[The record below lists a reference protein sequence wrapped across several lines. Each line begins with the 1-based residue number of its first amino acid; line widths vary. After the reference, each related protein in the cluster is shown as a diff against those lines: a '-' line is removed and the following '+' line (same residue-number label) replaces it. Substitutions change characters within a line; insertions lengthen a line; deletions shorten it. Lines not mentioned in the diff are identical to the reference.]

1 MSETNPWVD
10 QWLKAQQ
17 QFVSAWSD
25 MAKPGSE
32 PSSTGQADMWA
43 DSFELWRKACSGSS
57 QPEMQQALEKCFD
70 MGKGYFTM
78 AEQIGKGIGAGAST
92 DEAVQQWLEQIK
104 TMMLKMSGQGS
115 TGTPTAVDGFMKQW
129 LGPVESWQQMAA
141 TMAPMQQSAWQ
152 MPGINTSVFNMGEAI
167 DPMGKIWSS
176 PGIGYFR
183 EPQEKQQQGIQLA
196 LDYQQSNFKFNQAF
210 LQVSMTSLQEFQQRI
225 MGPDRS
231 DSPGSLREL
240 YDLWVTISEA
250 HYAEFAMGEEYQDL
264 YGDMVNRLMAMKKH
278 YSETTDDLLK
288 TMNLP
293 ARSEIDTMQQRLQQ
307 LRRENFTLKKEVG
320 EIRSMLEKIDTASV
334 AVNNKIADANKTP
347 VTKKATVSK
356 KTALKK
362 KAADAKKTDTSR
374 QASSGKKARVNKA
387 KTGAGQ

>member
-32 PSSTGQADMWA
+32 PSSTSQADMWA

-57 QPEMQQALEKCFD
+57 QPEMQHALDKCFD

-78 AEQIGKGIGAGAST
+78 AEQIGKGIAAGAST
-92 DEAVQQWLEQIK
+92 DEAVMQWLEQIK
-104 TMMLKMSGQGS
+104 AMMQQMSGQAS
-115 TGTPTAVDGFMKQW
+115 TGMPTAVDGFIKQW
-129 LGPVESWQQMAA
+129 FGPVESWQQMAA
-141 TMAPMQQSAWQ
+141 AMAPMQQSAWQ
-152 MPGINTSVFNMGEAI
+152 MPGINTSVFNMGEAV
-167 DPMGKIWSS
+167 DPMGKLLSS

-196 LDYQQSNFKFNQAF
+196 LEYQQSNFKFNQAF
-210 LQVSMTSLQEFQQRI
+210 LQVSITSLQEFQQRV
-225 MGPDRS
+225 MSPDPS
-231 DSPGSLREL
+231 ESPGSLREL
-240 YDLWVTISEA
+240 YDHWVTISEA
-250 HYAEFAMGEEYQDL
+250 HYAEFAMSEEYQAL
-264 YGDMVNRLMAMKKH
+264 YGDMVNRLMALKKH
-278 YSETTDDLLK
+278 YSEITDDLLK

-320 EIRSMLEKIDTASV
+320 EIRSMLEKIDTAPV
-334 AVNNKIADANKTP
+334 AVKNKIADAKKAP
-347 VTKKATVSK
+347 VKKKATVSK
-356 KTALKK
+356 KVSAKK
-362 KAADAKKTDTSR
+362 KAAVS
-374 QASSGKKARVNKA
+374 KKARVIKS
-387 KTGAGQ
+387 KTGAE